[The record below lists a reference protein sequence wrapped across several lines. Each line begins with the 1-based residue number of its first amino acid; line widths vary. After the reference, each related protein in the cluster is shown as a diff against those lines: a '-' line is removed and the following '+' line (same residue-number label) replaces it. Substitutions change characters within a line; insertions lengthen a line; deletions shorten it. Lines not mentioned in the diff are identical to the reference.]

1 MILIKN
7 LFLNINQIYL
17 IYNNMEKYVDNVYLI
32 NMDKDTDRLEKVTK
46 ECKKF
51 NINFERF
58 NGVDPL
64 KLSKKELNKYV
75 SKICQNICPNG
86 IIGCG
91 VSHMKIYEDAIKN
104 NYKNILV
111 LEDDIY
117 FNDKLYEELNNAMI
131 ELPKDYD
138 ILYLGCFGICDK
150 KQVYNM
156 DLNLLF
162 HLYTNFLSKFKSP
175 YKNECEKKLNNK
187 YKYKYIHIPEFPL
200 STHGMMISNKGCKKL
215 LNLIEKLNYHID
227 TTIALKSNELNI
239 YITKKRLIYQS
250 WDDSKNS
257 SMLSNYLLKNN
268 NNNNN
273 NIPPYSYFLNIYVIK
288 IFNINISLLDIIFF
302 LLGIFSYINKYLFMF
317 ILAFLIINQKI
328 SILISYLIGYL
339 IIYIIFNLNNLDLCQ
354 VENNKIKI

>member
-1 MILIKN
+1 
-7 LFLNINQIYL
+7 
-17 IYNNMEKYVDNVYLI
+17 MEKYVDNVYLI
-32 NMDKDTDRLEKVTK
+32 NMDKDTERLEKVTK

-111 LEDDIY
+111 LEDDVY
-117 FNDKLYEELNNAMI
+117 FSDELYKELNKAMI

-138 ILYLGCFGICDK
+138 ILYLGCLGWYN
-150 KQVYNM
+150 KQPKYNI
-156 DLNLLF
+156 DLYNLLYY
-162 HLYTNFLSKFKSP
+162 LLSKCKSTC
-175 YKNECEKKLNNK
+175 KNNNKLNNN
-187 YKYKYIHIPEFPL
+187 YKYIHVPELPL
-200 STHGMMISNKGCKKL
+200 SAHAMMISNKGCKKL
-215 LNLIEKLNYHID
+215 LNLIKKLNYHID
-227 TTIALKSNELNI
+227 MTIAVKSNELNI
-239 YITKKRLIYQS
+239 YTTKKQLIYQTLI
-250 WDDSKNS
+250 DSNNS
-257 SMLSNYLLKNN
+257 DMSSNYLLNNYLKNIKNN
-268 NNNNN
+268 DG
-273 NIPPYSYFLNIYVIK
+273 IPYSYIFNGYVIK
-288 IFNINISLLDIIFF
+288 IFNINITLFDIIFF

>member
-1 MILIKN
+1 
-7 LFLNINQIYL
+7 
-17 IYNNMEKYVDNVYLI
+17 MEKYVDNVYLI
-32 NMDKDTDRLEKVTK
+32 NMDKDTERLEKVTK

-58 NGVDPL
+58 CGIDPL

-75 SKICQNICPNG
+75 TQTCQNICPNG

-91 VSHMKIYEDAIKN
+91 VSHMKIYEDALKN

-111 LEDDIY
+111 LEDDVY
-117 FNDKLYEELNNAMI
+117 FDDELYEELNKAMT
-131 ELPKDYD
+131 ELPEDYD

-150 KQVYNM
+150 EQVYNM

-162 HLYTNFLSKFKSP
+162 HLYTNFLRKCKSTC
-175 YKNECEKKLNNK
+175 KNECEKKLNNK
-187 YKYKYIHIPEFPL
+187 YKYLHIPEFPL
-200 STHGMMISNKGCKKL
+200 SAHGLIISNKGCRKL

-239 YITKKRLIYQS
+239 YITKKRLIYQT
-250 WDDSKNS
+250 WNDSKNS
-257 SMLSNYLLKNN
+257 SMSSNYLLK

-302 LLGIFSYINKYLFMF
+302 LLGIFSYINKYLFIF
-317 ILAFLIINQKI
+317 ILVFLIINQNT

-339 IIYIIFNLNNLDLCQ
+339 IIYIIFNLNNLVSCQ
-354 VENNKIKI
+354 TENNKIKI

>member
-1 MILIKN
+1 
-7 LFLNINQIYL
+7 
-17 IYNNMEKYVDNVYLI
+17 MEKYVDNVYLI
-32 NMDKDTDRLEKVTK
+32 NMDKDTERLEKVTK

-58 NGVDPL
+58 CGIDPL

-75 SKICQNICPNG
+75 SKTCQNICPNG

-91 VSHMKIYEDAIKN
+91 VSHMKIYEDALKN

-111 LEDDIY
+111 LEDDVY
-117 FNDKLYEELNNAMI
+117 FDDELYEELNKAMT
-131 ELPKDYD
+131 ELPEDYD

-150 KQVYNM
+150 EQVYNM

-162 HLYTNFLSKFKSP
+162 HLYTNFLRKCKSTC
-175 YKNECEKKLNNK
+175 KNECEKKLNNK
-187 YKYKYIHIPEFPL
+187 YKYLHIPEFPL
-200 STHGMMISNKGCKKL
+200 SAHGLIISNKGCRKL

-239 YITKKRLIYQS
+239 YITKKRLIYQT
-250 WDDSKNS
+250 WNDSKNS
-257 SMLSNYLLKNN
+257 SMSSNYLLK

-302 LLGIFSYINKYLFMF
+302 LLGIFSYINKYLFIF
-317 ILAFLIINQKI
+317 ILVFLIINQNT

-339 IIYIIFNLNNLDLCQ
+339 IIYIIFNLNNLVSCQ
-354 VENNKIKI
+354 TENNKIKI

>member
-1 MILIKN
+1 
-7 LFLNINQIYL
+7 
-17 IYNNMEKYVDNVYLI
+17 MEKYVDNVYLI
-32 NMDKDTDRLEKVTK
+32 NMDKDTERLEKVTK

-58 NGVDPL
+58 CGINPL

-75 SKICQNICPNG
+75 SKTCQNICPNG

-111 LEDDIY
+111 LEDDVY
-117 FNDKLYEELNNAMI
+117 FSDELYEELNKAML

-150 KQVYNM
+150 EQVYNM

-162 HLYTNFLSKFKSP
+162 HLYTNFLSKFKSTVSFGDSRVCLNKTDCT
-175 YKNECEKKLNNK
+175 YKNECEKKLNN
-187 YKYKYIHIPEFPL
+187 KYKYIHIPEFPL

-227 TTIALKSNELNI
+227 TTIALKSNQLNI
-239 YITKKRLIYQS
+239 YITRKRLIYQS

-257 SMLSNYLLKNN
+257 SMSSNYLLKN

-302 LLGIFSYINKYLFMF
+302 LLGIFSYINKYLFIF
-317 ILAFLIINQKI
+317 ILVFLIINQNT

-339 IIYIIFNLNNLDLCQ
+339 IIYIIFNLNNFDTFR

>member
-1 MILIKN
+1 
-7 LFLNINQIYL
+7 
-17 IYNNMEKYVDNVYLI
+17 MEKYVDNVYLI

-91 VSHMKIYEDAIKN
+91 VSHMKIYEDALKN

-111 LEDDIY
+111 LEDDVFFSDDI
-117 FNDKLYEELNNAMI
+117 YEELNKAMI
-131 ELPKDYD
+131 ELPEDYD
-138 ILYLGCFGICDK
+138 ILYLGCLGWYN
-150 KQVYNM
+150 KQPKYNI
-156 DLNLLF
+156 DFYNLLYY
-162 HLYTNFLSKFKSP
+162 LLSKCKSECKSKC
-175 YKNECEKKLNNK
+175 KNNKLMNNK
-187 YKYKYIHIPEFPL
+187 YKYIHVPELPL
-200 STHGMMISNKGCKKL
+200 SAHAMMISNKGCKKL

-227 TTIALKSNELNI
+227 MTIAVKSNELNI
-239 YITKKRLIYQS
+239 YTTKKQLIYQTLI
-250 WDDSKNS
+250 DSNNS
-257 SMLSNYLLKNN
+257 DMSSNYLLNNYLKNIKNN
-268 NNNNN
+268 DG
-273 NIPPYSYFLNIYVIK
+273 IPYSYIFNGYVIK
-288 IFNINISLLDIIFF
+288 IFNINITLLDIIFF

>member
-1 MILIKN
+1 
-7 LFLNINQIYL
+7 
-17 IYNNMEKYVDNVYLI
+17 MEKYVDNVYLI
-32 NMDKDTDRLEKVTK
+32 NMDKDTERLEKVTK

-58 NGVDPL
+58 SGVNPL

-75 SKICQNICPNG
+75 SKTCQNICPNG

-91 VSHMKIYEDAIKN
+91 VSHMKIYEDALKN

-111 LEDDIY
+111 LEDDVY
-117 FNDKLYEELNNAMI
+117 FDDELYEELNKAMT
-131 ELPKDYD
+131 ELPEDYD

-150 KQVYNM
+150 EQVYNM

-162 HLYTNFLSKFKSP
+162 HLYTNFLKKFKSTC
-175 YKNECEKKLNNK
+175 KNECEKKLNNK
-187 YKYKYIHIPEFPL
+187 YKYLHIPEFPL
-200 STHGMMISNKGCKKL
+200 SAHGLIISNKGCRKL

-239 YITKKRLIYQS
+239 YITKKRLIYQT
-250 WDDSKNS
+250 WTDSKNS
-257 SMLSNYLLKNN
+257 SMSSNYLLNN
-268 NNNNN
+268 NNNNS
-273 NIPPYSYFLNIYVIK
+273 NIPPYSYIFNTYIIK
-288 IFNINISLLDIIFF
+288 MYNINITVSNIIFF

-317 ILAFLIINQKI
+317 ILAFLIINQNT

-339 IIYIIFNLNNLDLCQ
+339 IIYIIFNLNNRDPYNL
-354 VENNKIKI
+354 KIKI

>member
-1 MILIKN
+1 
-7 LFLNINQIYL
+7 
-17 IYNNMEKYVDNVYLI
+17 MEKYVDNVYLI
-32 NMDKDTDRLEKVTK
+32 NMDKDTERLEKVTK

-58 NGVDPL
+58 SGVNPL

-75 SKICQNICPNG
+75 SKTCQNICPYG
-86 IIGCG
+86 LIGCG
-91 VSHMKIYEDAIKN
+91 VSHMKIYEDALKN

-111 LEDDIY
+111 LEDDVY
-117 FNDKLYEELNNAMI
+117 FDEKLYEELNKAMT
-131 ELPKDYD
+131 ELPEDYD

-150 KQVYNM
+150 EQVYNM

-162 HLYTNFLSKFKSP
+162 HLYTNFLRKCKSTC
-175 YKNECEKKLNNK
+175 KNECEKKLNNK
-187 YKYKYIHIPEFPL
+187 YKYLHIPEFPL
-200 STHGMMISNKGCKKL
+200 SAHGLIISNKGCRKL

-239 YITKKRLIYQS
+239 YITKKRLIYQT
-250 WDDSKNS
+250 WNDSKNS
-257 SMLSNYLLKNN
+257 SMSSNYLLK

-302 LLGIFSYINKYLFMF
+302 LLGIFSYINKYLFIF
-317 ILAFLIINQKI
+317 ILVFLIINQNT

-339 IIYIIFNLNNLDLCQ
+339 IIYIIFNLNNLVSCQ
-354 VENNKIKI
+354 TENNKIKI